1 MYFDLSFVLKECTH
15 CFIHEFNYVCNES
28 ATCSNKI
35 TKHGILYIHFL
46 YIYIYMFVQLKGR
59 CGSTHDD
66 TRCCSSGFLLR
77 LLALLL
83 LGLDVSSPHD
93 RAEVPHYV
101 SLEFH
106 R

>member
-46 YIYIYMFVQLKGR
+46 YIYIYI
-59 CGSTHDD
+59 
-66 TRCCSSGFLLR
+66 CS
-77 LLALLL
+77 
-83 LGLDVSSPHD
+83 
-93 RAEVPHYV
+93 YN
-101 SLEFH
+101 
-106 R
+106 